1 MQVEVILPDLGDDAE
16 QDVTVCSWLAEVG
29 ENLNEGDDLLE
40 ITTDKAAFCVP
51 VPQSGT
57 LTEVRVNE
65 DDVVHVGD
73 VICLMDIND

>member
-1 MQVEVILPDLGDDAE
+1 MQIEVILPDLGDDAE
-16 QDVTVCSWLAEVG
+16 QDVTVSSWLANVG
-29 ENLNEGDDLLE
+29 DRVKEGDDLLE

-57 LTEVRVNE
+57 LTEFRVKE

-73 VICLMDIND
+73 LICVMEIAD